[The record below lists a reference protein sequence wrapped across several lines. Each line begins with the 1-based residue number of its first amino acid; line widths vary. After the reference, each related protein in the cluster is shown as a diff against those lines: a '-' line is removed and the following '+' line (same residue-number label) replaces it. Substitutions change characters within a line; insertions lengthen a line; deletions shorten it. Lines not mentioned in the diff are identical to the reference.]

1 MKLNNE
7 RNNCIIIF
15 QLLLFLYYLSSSLG
29 KKKYNFEKF
38 YFDAIEIKNC
48 IKNLSFRENGNS
60 LFLSPSLGISL
71 LISLRDII
79 LVQETDAA
87 QYNPLGKNGWEL
99 FKEYVEPFFLPRKEE
114 PVAHEPS

>member
-1 MKLNNE
+1 MYRFCPEERDIFFFSEIKENNFVWLNLKLNNE

-48 IKNLSFRENGNS
+48 IKNE
-60 LFLSPSLGISL
+60 FL
-71 LISLRDII
+71 
-79 LVQETDAA
+79 
-87 QYNPLGKNGWEL
+87 N
-99 FKEYVEPFFLPRKEE
+99 
-114 PVAHEPS
+114 